1 MSERSDRTSKI
12 IGLLRERV
20 RLEPLQRRLFY
31 FSFAILWGS
40 GAFWVLVQ
48 WFKDPE
54 LRMARTVLQTLAMK
68 IHGAAML
75 IFLAVLGTLFTH
87 VRRGW
92 ILKANR
98 LSGCFNIGINVLLA
112 LTGWLL
118 YYSADDLARDTSSL
132 IHWSIGLAALPLL
145 SAHIW
150 LGRAT
155 SDRKTNRD
163 EQPTKSPRRPRRVH
177 QYRL

>member
-1 MSERSDRTSKI
+1 MTARSDRTSKI
-12 IGLLRERV
+12 VALLRERV
-20 RLEPLQRRLFY
+20 RLEAFHRRLLY
-31 FSFAILWGS
+31 ISFGILWGS
-40 GAFWVLVQ
+40 GTSWTLVQ

-54 LRMARTVLQTLAMK
+54 LRTTRTVLQTFAMK

-75 IFLAVLGTLFTH
+75 IFIVVLGTLFTH

-92 ILKANR
+92 ILGANR
-98 LSGCFNIGINVLLA
+98 LSGCFNIGINILLA

-118 YYSADDLARDTSSL
+118 YYIADDSARDTASL
-132 IHWSIGLAALPLL
+132 IHWSIGLASLPLL

-150 LGRAT
+150 FGRAT
-155 SDRKTNRD
+155 SDRKRNLD
-163 EQPTKSPRRPRRVH
+163 EEPAKSARRPRRFN